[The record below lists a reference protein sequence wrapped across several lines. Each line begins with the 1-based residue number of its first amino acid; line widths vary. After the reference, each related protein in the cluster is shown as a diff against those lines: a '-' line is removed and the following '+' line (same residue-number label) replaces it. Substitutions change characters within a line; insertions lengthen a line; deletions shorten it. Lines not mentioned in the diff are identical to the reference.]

1 MPTTPSSIENQPYNP
16 GITAPP
22 AAEPSFWT
30 GLIGTIFVFLIIL
43 VVSLWLIKKINRY
56 SVRNMQSPWVRVLD
70 QQILNG
76 QQVLY
81 LVEIAGHIQVL
92 GGTGHHITKVSE
104 INDPEVVAEIL
115 EEIANRPEEK
125 MDKFLTGIWKK
136 LKRKPKNEAFS
147 AELERL
153 LEEVK
158 R

>member
-1 MPTTPSSIENQPYNP
+1 
-16 GITAPP
+16 
-22 AAEPSFWT
+22 
-30 GLIGTIFVFLIIL
+30 
-43 VVSLWLIKKINRY
+43 
-56 SVRNMQSPWVRVLD
+56 MQSPWVRVLD
-70 QQILNG
+70 QQVLNG

-104 INDPEVVAEIL
+104 NNDPEVVAEIL

>member
-1 MPTTPSSIENQPYNP
+1 MPTIPNSIENQPYNP
-16 GITAPP
+16 SVTAPP
-22 AAEPSFWT
+22 AAEPFSWA
-30 GLIGTIFVFLIIL
+30 GLIGTIFVFLLIL
-43 VVSLWLIKKINRY
+43 IVSLWLIKKLNRY

-70 QQILNG
+70 QQVLNG